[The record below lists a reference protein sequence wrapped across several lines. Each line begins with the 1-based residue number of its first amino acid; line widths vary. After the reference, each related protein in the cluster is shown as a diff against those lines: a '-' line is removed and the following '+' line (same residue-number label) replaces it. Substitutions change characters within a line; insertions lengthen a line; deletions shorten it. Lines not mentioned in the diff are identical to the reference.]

1 MRSLSKI
8 EAADVLGISPR
19 SLADRRYR
27 TRIGLPARR
36 IGRRIVFLESD
47 VRRLLELGKERLVK
61 AGERPALERE
71 PRR

>member
-27 TRIGLPARR
+27 NRIGLPARR
-36 IGRRIVFLESD
+36 IGRRLVFLESD
-47 VRRLLELGKERLVK
+47 CRRLLELGKERLVK
-61 AGERPALERE
+61 IGERPALEGDAR
-71 PRR
+71 